1 MHLFENSGLVY
12 DLLPQLCHTFLFA
25 SFSLC
30 VLFSAY
36 VPFATFFKSLLGTVA
51 CMNNVTI
58 SEEVRNAETLKNQLK
73 YEKRATRL
81 AETAVTS
88 MASGLGGEGAEGDN
102 NSGMVDASEIVLGLE
117 SGLSGAKAELAGKGI
132 C

>member
-1 MHLFENSGLVY
+1 
-12 DLLPQLCHTFLFA
+12 
-25 SFSLC
+25 
-30 VLFSAY
+30 
-36 VPFATFFKSLLGTVA
+36 
-51 CMNNVTI
+51 MNNVTI

-88 MASGLGGEGAEGDN
+88 MASGLGGEGADGDN

-117 SGLSGAKAELAGKGI
+117 SGLSGAKAELAGKGKVNAI
-132 C
+132 GGYYTYTDPLRRHQLYSCFISCSLSCAFFILCISIL